1 MIVKPT
7 IMKLTNKL
15 IKRSLKGL
23 AAIAFLFVAILL
35 FHIVTAKP
43 ALYDTPNL
51 QISRIDFKSNID
63 SHKAKEICADL
74 RTIKGL
80 TSDSIIVKRNVVVYF
95 HNNKITNSDKVFDE
109 LMTKKPYE
117 ATRFILPASLANKE
131 VCPIDQNSMTY
142 KVSQKINQFF
152 N

>member
-1 MIVKPT
+1 
-7 IMKLTNKL
+7 MKSTNKL
-15 IKRSLKGL
+15 IKRVLQGI
-23 AAIAFLFVAILL
+23 AIIAVLFVAILV

-43 ALYDTPNL
+43 AVYDSPNL

-63 SHKAKEICADL
+63 SVRAKEICADL

-95 HNNKITNSDKVFDE
+95 HNNKITNSQKVYDE
-109 LMTKKPYE
+109 LMTKRPYE
-117 ATRFILPASLANKE
+117 ANQFVLPAGLANKE

-142 KVSQKINQFF
+142 KISQKINRFF

>member
-63 SHKAKEICADL
+63 SLKAKEICADL

-131 VCPIDQNSMTY
+131 VCPINQNSMTY